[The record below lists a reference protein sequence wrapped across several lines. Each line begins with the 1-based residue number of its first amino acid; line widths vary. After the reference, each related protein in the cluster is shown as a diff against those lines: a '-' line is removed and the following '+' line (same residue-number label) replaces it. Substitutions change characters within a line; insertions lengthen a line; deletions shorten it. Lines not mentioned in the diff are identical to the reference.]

1 MILTY
6 NDRHVRD
13 IEFNESLSVEEVIEN
28 IDLEEI
34 RDVLG
39 LDNLDNSK
47 FKLIA
52 LSNKEWVGNK
62 YTVKVRV
69 NDMSIYKGLKNYVI
83 DAVYKEKPDVIVG
96 GGFPQFTEQVIE
108 AIEELK
114 SEDVDEWVE
123 RRLKENEDFMRS
135 RWPFQ

>member
-13 IEFNESLSVEEVIEN
+13 IEFDESWSVEEVIEN

-39 LDNLDNSK
+39 IENLDNSK

-52 LSNKEWVGNK
+52 LSNKDWVGNK

-69 NDMSIYKGLKNYVI
+69 NDMSIYKEIKNHVI
-83 DAVYKEKPDVIVG
+83 DAVYKERPDEIVG
-96 GGFPQFTEQVIE
+96 GGFPKFTEQVIE

-114 SEDVDEWVE
+114 RSEE
-123 RRLKENEDFMRS
+123 
-135 RWPFQ
+135 

>member
-6 NDRHVRD
+6 NDRHVRN
-13 IEFNESLSVEEVIEN
+13 IEFNESLRVEEVMDNIEMK
-28 IDLEEI
+28 EI

-39 LDNLDNSK
+39 LENLDNRK
-47 FKLIA
+47 FKLIS
-52 LSNKEWVGNK
+52 LTNKERVGNK
-62 YTVKVRV
+62 YTLKVRV
-69 NDMSIYKGLKNYVI
+69 NDMSIYKGHNYYVI

-123 RRLKENEDFMRS
+123 RRLKENEEFMRS
-135 RWPFQ
+135 RWPF

>member
-83 DAVYKEKPDVIVG
+83 DAVYKEKPDRKSTRLNSSHV
-96 GGFPQFTEQVIE
+96 
-108 AIEELK
+108 AISYAVFCL
-114 SEDVDEWVE
+114 
-123 RRLKENEDFMRS
+123 
-135 RWPFQ
+135 